1 MYPTSP
7 THTEELIKIIE
18 DSAETSDKQPDTT
31 ILQKMIDKHA
41 VERDQMLEGVA
52 YYLNQADIKK
62 RNRYFY
68 EHGTKKVDTEKP
80 NNRISHNWHKLL
92 VQQKVQYLLGKP
104 ITFNAEEERF
114 LEVVNDFIDED
125 FDDCMQELLK
135 NASNKGKEWLH
146 PFVDEEGNFDY
157 LRIPAEEV
165 IPVYDSTKKR
175 SLLYA
180 IRYYDIKNID
190 DELTRKVELYT
201 DEQIFYYVERNGS
214 LELDFDYEK
223 NPESHFYT
231 KQGKGYGWGKVPMI
245 EFKNN
250 EEGVSDLIFYK
261 DLIDQY
267 NNNISN
273 NANTFDEMQ
282 DLIYVLKNFAGQD
295 LSEFT
300 TNLRHYKAVE
310 VSGDGGLE
318 MKSAEIPMDSANSH
332 LDRLEENIY
341 RFGQGVNNNPDKVG
355 NSPTNVAIKNLYSLL
370 DLKANEAERK
380 FRPALSAFFWFF
392 TEYLKMTGR
401 GEYDPTLL
409 QMTFNRSRMT
419 NELEQVQMANQSA
432 DLSRETRI
440 ANHPWVDDVEAELKR
455 IEAEEAEY
463 RNSMPSLTDIE
474 PETDGE
480 EDEPKRD

>member
-52 YYLNQADIKK
+52 YYLNQADIQK
-62 RNRYFY
+62 RKRYY
-68 EHGTKKVDTEKP
+68 YKHGVKMVDTDKP

-165 IPVYDSTKKR
+165 IPIYDSTKKR

-214 LELDFDYEK
+214 LELDFEYEK

-310 VSGDGGLE
+310 VSGEGGLE

-380 FRPALSAFFWFF
+380 FRPALHAFFWFF
-392 TEYLKMTGR
+392 TEYLKMTGQ
-401 GEYDPTLL
+401 GEYDHTLL

-419 NELEQVQMANQSA
+419 NELEQVQMSNQST

-463 RNSMPSLTDIE
+463 RNSMPPLNDI
-474 PETDGE
+474 ETDGD

>member
-7 THTEELIKIIE
+7 THTEELIKVIE
-18 DSAETSDKQPDTT
+18 DSAETSNKLPDTT

-114 LEVVNDFIDED
+114 LEIVNDFIDED

-180 IRYYDIKNID
+180 IRYYDVKNID
-190 DELTRKVELYT
+190 DEITRKVELYT

-214 LELDFDYEK
+214 LELDFDYKK

-380 FRPALSAFFWFF
+380 FRPALHAFFWFF
-392 TEYLKMTGR
+392 TEYLKMTGQ
-401 GEYDPTLL
+401 GEYDHTLL

-419 NELEQVQMANQSA
+419 NELEQVQMSNQST

-463 RNSMPSLTDIE
+463 RNSMPPLTEIE
-474 PETDGE
+474 PEAGGD

>member
-7 THTEELIKIIE
+7 THTEELLKIIE
-18 DSAETSDKQPDTT
+18 DSAETSDKLPDTT

-62 RNRYFY
+62 RKRYY
-68 EHGTKKVDTEKP
+68 YKHGVKVVDTEKP

-180 IRYYDIKNID
+180 IRYYDVKNID
-190 DELTRKVELYT
+190 DEITRKVELYT

-267 NNNISN
+267 NDNISN

-282 DLIYVLKNFAGQD
+282 DLIYVIKNFAGQD
-295 LSEFT
+295 LNEFT

-310 VSGDGGLE
+310 VSGEGGLE

-392 TEYLKMTGR
+392 TEYLKMTGQ

-419 NELEQVQMANQSA
+419 NELEQVQMANQST
-432 DLSRETRI
+432 DLSRETRL
-440 ANHPWVDDVEAELKR
+440 ANHPWVDDVEAELQR

-463 RNSMPSLTDIE
+463 RNSMPPLNEIE
-474 PETDGE
+474 TGGD
-480 EDEPKRD
+480 EDESKRD

>member
-1 MYPTSP
+1 MTMYPTSP

-18 DSAETSDKQPDTT
+18 DSAETSDKLPDTT

-62 RNRYFY
+62 RVRYY
-68 EHGTKKVDTEKP
+68 YKHGVKMVDTDKP

-104 ITFNAEEERF
+104 ITFNAEDETF

-201 DEQIFYYVERNGS
+201 DEQIFYYVERNGT
-214 LELDFDYEK
+214 LVLDFEYEK
-223 NPESHFYT
+223 NPESHFYD
-231 KQGKGYGWGKVPMI
+231 KKGKGYGWLKVPMI

-380 FRPALSAFFWFF
+380 FRPGLSAFFWFF
-392 TEYLKMTGR
+392 TEYLKMTGQ

-419 NELEQVQMANQSA
+419 NELEQVQMANQST

-463 RNSMPSLTDIE
+463 RNNMPPLTEIE
-474 PETDGE
+474 PEAGGD
-480 EDEPKRD
+480 EDESK

>member
-1 MYPTSP
+1 
-7 THTEELIKIIE
+7 
-18 DSAETSDKQPDTT
+18 
-31 ILQKMIDKHA
+31 MI
-41 VERDQMLEGVA
+41 
-52 YYLNQADIKK
+52 
-62 RNRYFY
+62 
-68 EHGTKKVDTEKP
+68 
-80 NNRISHNWHKLL
+80 
-92 VQQKVQYLLGKP
+92 QQ
-104 ITFNAEEERF
+104 
-114 LEVVNDFIDED
+114 
-125 FDDCMQELLK
+125 
-135 NASNKGKEWLH
+135 
-146 PFVDEEGNFDY
+146 
-157 LRIPAEEV
+157 
-165 IPVYDSTKKR
+165 KKR

-214 LELDFDYEK
+214 LELDFEYEK

-245 EFKNN
+245 EFRNN

-310 VSGDGGLE
+310 VSGEGGLE

-392 TEYLKMTGR
+392 TEYLKMTGQ

-419 NELEQVQMANQSA
+419 NELEQVQMANQST

-455 IEAEEAEY
+455 IEAEEVEY
-463 RNSMPSLTDIE
+463 RNSMPPLTDIE
-474 PETDGE
+474 PEAGGD

>member
-165 IPVYDSTKKR
+165 IPIYDSTKKR

-180 IRYYDIKNID
+180 IRYYDVKNID
-190 DELTRKVELYT
+190 DEITRKVELYT

-214 LELDFDYEK
+214 LELDFDYK
-223 NPESHFYT
+223 NNPESHFYT

-392 TEYLKMTGR
+392 TEYLKMTGQ

-419 NELEQVQMANQSA
+419 NELEQVQMANQST

-440 ANHPWVDDVEAELKR
+440 ANHPWVDDVEAEMKR
-455 IEAEEAEY
+455 IEAEETEY
-463 RNSMPSLTDIE
+463 RNSMPPLTKIE
-474 PETDGE
+474 TGGD
-480 EDEPKRD
+480 EDEPERD

>member
-7 THTEELIKIIE
+7 THTEELIKVIE
-18 DSAETSDKQPDTT
+18 DSAETSEKLPDTT

-41 VERDQMLEGVA
+41 GERDQMLEGVA
-52 YYLNQADIKK
+52 YYMNQADIKK

-68 EHGTKKVDTEKP
+68 EQGIKKIDTEKP

-104 ITFNAEEERF
+104 ITFNAEDETF
-114 LEVVNDFIDED
+114 LSVVNEFIDED

-180 IRYYDIKNID
+180 IRYYDVKTID
-190 DELTRKVELYT
+190 DKITRKVELYT
-201 DEQIFYYVERNGS
+201 DEQIYYYVEDNGS
-214 LELDFDYEK
+214 LVLDFDYEN
-223 NPESHFYT
+223 NPESHFYD
-231 KQGKGYGWGKVPMI
+231 KRGKGYGWGKVPMI

-310 VSGDGGLE
+310 VSGEGGLE

-380 FRPALSAFFWFF
+380 FRPALSVFFWFF
-392 TEYLKMTGR
+392 TEYLKMTGQK
-401 GEYDPTLL
+401 EYDHTLL

-419 NELEQVQMANQSA
+419 NELEQVQMSNQST
-432 DLSRETRI
+432 DLSRETRL

-455 IEAEEAEY
+455 IEAEEADY
-463 RNSMPSLTDIE
+463 RNSMPPLTDIE
-474 PETDGE
+474 TESGGE
-480 EDEPKRD
+480 EDEPE

>member
-7 THTEELIKIIE
+7 THTEELIKIIK
-18 DSAETSDKQPDTT
+18 DSAETSDKLPDTT
-31 ILQKMIDKHA
+31 ILQKLIDKHA

-62 RNRYFY
+62 RVRYY
-68 EHGTKKVDTEKP
+68 YKHGVKMVDTDKP

-104 ITFNAEEERF
+104 ITFNAEDETF
-114 LEVVNDFIDED
+114 LAVVNDFIDED

-165 IPVYDSTKKR
+165 IPIYDSTKKR

-180 IRYYDIKNID
+180 IRYYDVKNIE
-190 DELTRKVELYT
+190 DEITRKVELYT
-201 DEQIFYYVERNGS
+201 DEQIFYYVEHNGS
-214 LELDFDYEK
+214 LIQDFEYEK
-223 NPESHFYT
+223 NPESHFYD
-231 KQGKGYGWGKVPMI
+231 KEGNGYGWGKVPLI

-282 DLIYVLKNFAGQD
+282 DLIYVLRNFAGQD

-392 TEYLKMTGR
+392 TEYLKMTGQ

-419 NELEQVQMANQSA
+419 NELEQVQMSNQST

-463 RNSMPSLTDIE
+463 RNSMPPLTEIE
-474 PETDGE
+474 PEAGGD